1 MESSQWENWYH
12 LFCRK
17 VSFWTATRRQF
28 TGVGQ
33 GMKQTYLYLWY
44 PLFQT
49 QWEKYKIV
57 EICNCQHYI
66 SSTITSLWYAVYW
79 LIRTT
84 VSNMYEWSLDWLWP
98 QAISLVVGTID
109 RMVVEFTT
117 TYAISAYH
125 HWWCEFQSRS
135 ARGVQRY
142 VIKIV
147 SDLRQSGGFSPVSSN
162 KTDRHNITEILLKV
176 ALNIIKQT
184 NL

>member
-1 MESSQWENWYH
+1 
-12 LFCRK
+12 
-17 VSFWTATRRQF
+17 
-28 TGVGQ
+28 
-33 GMKQTYLYLWY
+33 
-44 PLFQT
+44 
-49 QWEKYKIV
+49 
-57 EICNCQHYI
+57 
-66 SSTITSLWYAVYW
+66 
-79 LIRTT
+79 
-84 VSNMYEWSLDWLWP
+84 MYEWSLDWLWP

-117 TYAISAYH
+117 TYAISAYR